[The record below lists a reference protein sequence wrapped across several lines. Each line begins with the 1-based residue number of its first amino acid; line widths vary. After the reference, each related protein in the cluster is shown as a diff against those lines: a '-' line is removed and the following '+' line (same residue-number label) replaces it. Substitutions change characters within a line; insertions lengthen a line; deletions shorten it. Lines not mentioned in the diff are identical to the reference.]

1 MKKILL
7 SLLAVLMLFAFV
19 ACDNPSGPSNV
30 TPETGSGSTNNNG
43 TSDNDTENNDSEKI
57 PVEETWVALTSLE
70 GVEGA
75 FRWDA
80 LHGMDEET
88 QVLRFGNN
96 EVVLEFYENGE
107 LDDSDTI
114 SSEEFL
120 IFAIEEGFEI
130 NNTKTKIRIEGDV
143 EYIKFSGTVE
153 KSWTPVTSLEGLNG
167 TWIYEQESEYGSAKL
182 ELIID
187 NGNVT
192 MTTYFGDEVYPRSFT
207 EEEFFDFVKAEYD
220 SDVYIY
226 RTGEKLAAGTIF
238 NKQK

>member
-19 ACDNPSGPSNV
+19 ACDNPSGPSN
-30 TPETGSGSTNNNG
+30 G
-43 TSDNDTENNDSEKI
+43 TSDNNTEKNDSEKV

-80 LHGMDEET
+80 YHGMVEET
-88 QVLRFGNN
+88 KVIRFGNN

-107 LDDSDTI
+107 LAGDSVTCSAED
-114 SSEEFL
+114 FL
-120 IFAIEEGFEI
+120 KSAVEQGAEI

-153 KSWTPVTSLEGLNG
+153 KPWTTVTSLEGLNG

-192 MTTYFGDEVYPRSFT
+192 MTTYFGDEVYPMSFT

-220 SDVYIY
+220 SDVSIY
-226 RTGEKLAAGTIF
+226 RTGEKLAAGMVF

>member
-43 TSDNDTENNDSEKI
+43 TSDNDTENNDTENNESEKI

-70 GVEGA
+70 GVDGA

-96 EVVLEFYENGE
+96 EVVLEFYVNGE
-107 LDDSDTI
+107 LDGDSDTI
-114 SSEEFL
+114 STVEFL
-120 IFAIEEGFEI
+120 KIAVEQGFEI

-153 KSWTPVTSLEGLNG
+153 KSWRIL
-167 TWIYEQESEYGSAKL
+167 
-182 ELIID
+182 
-187 NGNVT
+187 
-192 MTTYFGDEVYPRSFT
+192 
-207 EEEFFDFVKAEYD
+207 
-220 SDVYIY
+220 
-226 RTGEKLAAGTIF
+226 
-238 NKQK
+238 

>member
-19 ACDNPSGPSNV
+19 ACENPSGPSNV
-30 TPETGSGSTNNNG
+30 KPETENGSTNNNG
-43 TSDNDTENNDSEKI
+43 TSDNDTDVK
-57 PVEETWVALTSLE
+57 ETWEALTSLE

-75 FRWDA
+75 FRWDDFN
-80 LHGMDEET
+80 GMDEET

-114 SSEEFL
+114 STEEFL
-120 IFAIEEGFEI
+120 KIAVEQGCEI
-130 NNTKTKIRIEGDV
+130 NNTKTKIRVADDM

-153 KSWTPVTSLEGLNG
+153 KSWTTVTSLEGLNG
-167 TWIYEQESEYGSAKL
+167 TWIYEQESEYGSVKL

-207 EEEFFDFVKAEYD
+207 EKEFFDFVKAEYD
-220 SDVYIY
+220 SDVSIY
-226 RTGEKLAAGTIF
+226 RTGEKLAAGMVF

>member
-43 TSDNDTENNDSEKI
+43 TSDNETGNNDSEKV

-114 SSEEFL
+114 STEEFL
-120 IFAIEEGFEI
+120 KIAVEQGLEI
-130 NNTKTKIRIEGDV
+130 NNTKTKIRVADDM

-153 KSWTPVTSLEGLNG
+153 KPWTTVTSLEGLNG
-167 TWIYEQESEYGSAKL
+167 TWIYEQESEYGSVKL

-207 EEEFFDFVKAEYD
+207 EKEFFDFVKAEYD
-220 SDVYIY
+220 SDVSIY
-226 RTGEKLAAGTIF
+226 RTGEKLAAGMVF

>member
-57 PVEETWVALTSLE
+57 PVEETWEALTSLD

-120 IFAIEEGFEI
+120 KIAVEQGFEI

-143 EYIKFSGTVE
+143 EYIKFSGIVE
-153 KSWTPVTSLEGLNG
+153 KSWTTVTSLEGLNG
-167 TWIYEQESEYGSAKL
+167 TWIYEEESEYGSVKL

-192 MTTYFGDEVYPRSFT
+192 MTAYFGDEVYPRSFT
-207 EEEFFDFVKAEYD
+207 EKEFFDFVKAEYD
-220 SDVYIY
+220 SDVSIY
-226 RTGEKLAAGTIF
+226 RTGEKLAAGMVF

>member
-7 SLLAVLMLFAFV
+7 SLLAVLMVFVFV
-19 ACDNPSGPSNV
+19 ACDNPSGSSNV
-30 TPETGSGSTNNNG
+30 KPETESGSTNNNG
-43 TSDNDTENNDSEKI
+43 TSDNDTD
-57 PVEETWVALTSLE
+57 VEETWEALTSLE

-75 FRWDA
+75 FRWDDS
-80 LHGMDEET
+80 HGMDEET

-96 EVVLEFYENGE
+96 EVVVEFYENGE
-107 LDDSDTI
+107 LDESESDTI

-120 IFAIEEGFEI
+120 KIAIERGFEI
-130 NNTKTKIRIEGDV
+130 NNTKTKIRVADDM
-143 EYIKFSGTVE
+143 EYIKFSGIVE
-153 KSWTPVTSLEGLNG
+153 KSWTTVTSLEGING
-167 TWIYEQESEYGSAKL
+167 TWIYEQESEYGSVKL

-192 MTTYFGDEVYPRSFT
+192 MTTYFGDEVYTKAFT
-207 EEEFFDFVKAEYD
+207 ENEFFDFVKAEYD

>member
-7 SLLAVLMLFAFV
+7 SLLAVLMVFVFV
-19 ACDNPSGPSNV
+19 ACDNPSGSSNV
-30 TPETGSGSTNNNG
+30 KPETESGSTNNNG
-43 TSDNDTENNDSEKI
+43 TSDNDTD
-57 PVEETWVALTSLE
+57 VEETWEALTSLE
-70 GVEGA
+70 GVDGA
-75 FRWDA
+75 FRFDD
-80 LHGMDEET
+80 LYGMDEDT
-88 QVLRFGNN
+88 KVLRFGNT
-96 EVVLEFYENGE
+96 EVVVEFYENGE
-107 LDDSDTI
+107 LEETSDPM
-114 SSEEFL
+114 SEEDFL
-120 IFAIEEGFEI
+120 KIAVEQGFEI

-153 KSWTPVTSLEGLNG
+153 KPWTTVTSLECLNG

-207 EEEFFDFVKAEYD
+207 EKEFFDFVKAEYD

-226 RTGEKLAAGTIF
+226 RTGEKLAAGMVF